1 MASGNY
7 DIICE
12 QGSTFRININYY
24 NNSGAAYNLVPS
36 DQPSKYWLRMDVR
49 NALYEQNTSD
59 SALII
64 RFSTENPFPYTG
76 LLSGEGKKFAG
87 HASLRGAMLDLP
99 DGGTAAPSG
108 VTGQISLFLSHHT
121 TEQMASGTYLYD
133 MFLYEDTFTGSHT
146 GAAGWT
152 AGGHTSGTTAD
163 AIAHKLLQ
171 GKFIVIPSV
180 TEPSPDIL

>member
-12 QGSTFRININYY
+12 QGSTFRVNVNYFD
-24 NNSGAAYNLVPS
+24 NSGNPYNLVPS
-36 DQPSKYWLRMDVR
+36 DMPSKYWLRMDIR

-59 SALII
+59 GGLIV
-64 RFSTENPFPYTG
+64 RFSSENPFPFTG
-76 LLSGEGKKFAG
+76 TLGGDGKKLAG

-121 TEQMASGTYLYD
+121 TEQISSGTYLYD
-133 MFLYEDTFTGSHT
+133 MFLYEDTFTGAIT
-146 GAAGWT
+146 G
-152 AGGHTSGTTAD
+152 GGVSGNTSGSTAD